1 MSEHPED
8 LPWNDVPADS
18 DVSGGEEPDPAEVVG
33 DEDDP
38 AKRDLAARRRL
49 DQRTEYVQ
57 DTLDQRLA
65 EEEPDAAAR
74 AAPAPR
80 SGKIQAPEGGDDDL
94 ALDLGEPDVEDPAEP
109 LDEPAEED
117 AVRVVDDEDHV

>member
-1 MSEHPED
+1 WRVSDVAARIIDGMSEHPED

-18 DVSGGEEPDPAEVVG
+18 DVVAGSEEPDPAEVVG

-49 DQRTEYVQ
+49 DQQTEYTQ

-65 EEEPDAAAR
+65 EEEPDVAAR
-74 AAPAPR
+74 TAPKER
-80 SGKIQAPEGGDDDL
+80 GEIQAPESD
-94 ALDLGEPDVEDPAEP
+94 
-109 LDEPAEED
+109 
-117 AVRVVDDEDHV
+117 